1 MFVED
6 QYARFVAARA
16 KPPPL
21 TAGDMFHWDGR
32 GTASRSV
39 GRTHVSEPIECAAQ
53 LALPPATG
61 HQASPAGSTRP
72 TCTLLSPPA
81 PAIDWAK
88 EAARLTLYLDPE
100 LLLAPLHDRLPGAT
114 GALMWLHGQGEGEG
128 LTSSVHPALVVHTVY
143 PSLQVECAELVLHLP
158 INDSLHYHIALLLQA
173 AVDTEGAAGQLYAE
187 ALADALAVHFL
198 RRYSAAQPARREV
211 TGGITP
217 YKLRRTLAYIQAH
230 LEEKLSLAT
239 LAAVAQMSPTHFAHL
254 FKHATGLAPHQ
265 YVSLSRIEHSKRL
278 LAETDMLL
286 IDISTQVGCADQSH
300 FTALF
305 RRHVDM
311 TPNAYRSTTRGVLH
325 KSCPSLF
332 ASGPHEEWRACSPNS
347 RPISPAPREGV
358 LL

>member
-6 QYARFVAARA
+6 QYARFVAERA

-21 TAGDMFHWDGR
+21 TSGDTFHWDGR
-32 GTASRSV
+32 GPASRSV
-39 GRTHVSEPIECAAQ
+39 RPHVSEPIGCAAQ

-61 HQASPAGSTRP
+61 HQASPVGSTRS
-72 TCTLLSPPA
+72 TCTLPSPPA

-100 LLLAPLHDRLPGAT
+100 LLLAPLHDKLPGAT
-114 GALMWLHGQGEGEG
+114 GALMWFHGEEEG
-128 LTSSVHPALVVHTVY
+128 LTSSVHPALVVHTAY
-143 PSLQVECAELVLHLP
+143 ASLQVECAELVLHLP
-158 INDSLHYHIALLLQA
+158 INDSLHFHIALLLQA
-173 AVDTEGAAGQLYAE
+173 AVDTEGEAGQLYAE

-198 RRYSAAQPARREV
+198 RRYAAAQPARREV

-217 YKLRRTLAYIQAH
+217 YKLHHTLAYIQAH

-239 LAAVAQMSPTHFAHL
+239 LAAVAQMSPAHFAHL

-278 LAETDMLL
+278 LAETDVPL
-286 IDISTQVGCADQSH
+286 IDISAQVGCADQSH

-305 RRHVDM
+305 RRHVAM

-325 KSCPSLF
+325 KSFPSLF
-332 ASGPHEEWRACSPNS
+332 SSGQHEALRACSPTS
-347 RPISPAPREGV
+347 RPISPSHREGA